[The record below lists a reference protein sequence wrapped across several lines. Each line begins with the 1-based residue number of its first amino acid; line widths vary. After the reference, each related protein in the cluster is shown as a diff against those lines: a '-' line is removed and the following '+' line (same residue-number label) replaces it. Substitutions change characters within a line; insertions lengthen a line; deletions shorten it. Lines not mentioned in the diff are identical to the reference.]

1 MLQMER
7 LADQGKFPLRI
18 THNDTKINNIL
29 FDGNN
34 RAIAVIDLDTVM
46 PGYLL
51 YDFGDA
57 IRTGTATCDEDE
69 PYLSKAGI
77 NLELFSA
84 YTKGF
89 LETTSTIITPAETE
103 YLAFSAC
110 VMTFIIGLRF
120 LTDHLDGDRYYKTAY
135 PGHNLHRANVQFGL
149 LRSMELYFK
158 DMQKIIKEIR
168 SDTKPDGVFETR
180 RV

>member
-1 MLQMER
+1 MER
-7 LADQGKFPLRI
+7 MADQGKFPLRI

-69 PYLSKAGI
+69 PDLSKAGI

-103 YLAFSAC
+103 YLAFSAR

-135 PGHNLHRANVQFGL
+135 PGHNLHRANVQFAL
-149 LRSMELYFK
+149 LRSMEINYHN
-158 DMQKIIKEIR
+158 MQKIIKEIR